1 MSVKIN
7 MATKGSIFQAVHLT
21 LEAGRSLLHF
31 SQVHPVMLLK
41 KEVDRGK
48 IRTTE
53 RWDYVYTM
61 KKYIPTPF
69 KSTHVAGRTANF
81 LST

>member
-1 MSVKIN
+1 
-7 MATKGSIFQAVHLT
+7 MATKGSIFQSVHLT

-69 KSTHVAGRTANF
+69 KRTHVAGRTANF
-81 LST
+81 LSTK

>member
-1 MSVKIN
+1 

-21 LEAGRSLLHF
+21 LEAGRNLLHF
-31 SQVHPVMLLK
+31 SEVHPVMLLK
-41 KEVDRGK
+41 KEVDTEK

-61 KKYIPTPF
+61 KKYIRTPF

-81 LST
+81 LPTQ

>member
-1 MSVKIN
+1 

-21 LEAGRSLLHF
+21 LEAGRNLLHF
-31 SQVHPVMLLK
+31 SQVHPLMLLK
-41 KEVDRGK
+41 KEVDTEK

-61 KKYIPTPF
+61 KKYIRTPF
-69 KSTHVAGRTANF
+69 KSTQPIFCQPSKN
-81 LST
+81 